1 MAEDYKEGPPGET
14 GVDEQP
20 GNIAQPDNNTGQ
32 RAESQPDLNDQT
44 EYNQNETSA
53 AQDEGP
59 DTSEG
64 SDTWLIEKAQ
74 QNYTTSTAYLDTN
87 ISNTWEKNLSHFRSE
102 HAPGSNYTQANFKR
116 SAIFRPKTRTNLKA
130 QEASFATSTFGSQ
143 DLLVIEPEDP
153 SDPVQVAS
161 AKITKTVLQY
171 RMKKKMPWFLTVQGA
186 YQNAKVYGVCFSH
199 NYWNY
204 QVDEHIKPAFNTMGV
219 PETNDQGEAL
229 GFKDR
234 VIRHDDL
241 VCDLVAPENFRFDP
255 MADWRDPVS
264 SSPYIIY
271 MKPIYVGDALEMMS
285 TNDPK
290 TGKPAWREHDMAA
303 ILATRRQSY
312 DRTRQAREGA
322 RRVDPADENY
332 GSENSI
338 VWAHMNILRLNGE
351 DYVYWTMGT
360 EIVLVG
366 LKRLRDTYPHLKV
379 GERPFTMGYTSI
391 ETHRNYPA
399 GDVELTSGLQEEINT
414 LANQRMDNVKLVLNK
429 RYFVR
434 RGSQTD
440 LDALIRNVPGGGV
453 MMNDPEKDV
462 QVVNTPDV
470 TGSSYEEQDRLA
482 AEMDDLGGGFSG
494 SSMQNSNLGETKDAT
509 QRVDSKAAAVDDYGK
524 TIFIQS
530 WLNTTINQLVRLVQM
545 YETDEVILSLAA
557 KEAELYERF
566 GVNDVTDQLLRQSLT
581 VNVDVG
587 VGNTDPMRR
596 VEKLL
601 MGVREVAQLPG
612 MMERM
617 KVDSI
622 SDEIFANLGYKS
634 SIKFVMSKEEFA
646 EAQKAKGEQPP
657 PLEHQAKMR
666 ELDIREA
673 DNKMRNERES
683 ARMAQDKELGIS
695 STDSK
700 SRSKSESDNLSGNIS
715 RERMQHERDLE
726 ASKGG
731 REMFKINQDIQNK
744 NNNPGG

>member
-1 MAEDYKEGPPGET
+1 MPEDIKPGPPGES

-32 RAESQPDLNDQT
+32 RAEPQPDSNDQA
-44 EYNQNETSA
+44 EYNQN
-53 AQDEGP
+53 DEKTEDSGP

-74 QNYTTSTAYLDTN
+74 QNYTTSTDYLDAN
-87 ISNTWEKNLSHFRSE
+87 ITNTWEKNLSHFRSE
-102 HAPGSNYTQANFKR
+102 HAPGSSYTQANFKR

-161 AKITKTVLQY
+161 AKITKSALQY

-204 QVDEHIKPAFNTMGV
+204 QVDEHIKPAFNNFGE

-234 VIRHDDL
+234 VIRHDEL

-255 MADWRDPVS
+255 MADWRDPIS

-271 MKPIYVGDALEMMS
+271 MKPVYIGDALEMMS

-290 TGKPAWREHDMAA
+290 TGKPVWREHSMETM
-303 ILATRRQSY
+303 LATRRQSY
-312 DRTRQAREGA
+312 DRTRQAREGM

-332 GSENSI
+332 GNENSI

-360 EIVLVG
+360 EIVLTG
-366 LKRLRDTYPHLKV
+366 LQRLRETHPHLNV

-429 RYFVR
+429 RYFVK

-530 WLNTTINQLVRLVQM
+530 WLNTTIGQLVRLVQM

-557 KEAELYERF
+557 KDAELYERF
-566 GVNDVTDQLLRQSLT
+566 GVNEVTDQLLRQSLT

-601 MGVREVAQLPG
+601 MGVREVSQLPG

-622 SDEIFANLGYKS
+622 ADEIFANLGYKS

-646 EAQKAKGEQPP
+646 EYQEAKGEQPP

-673 DNKMRNERES
+673 DNKMRDVRETNS
-683 ARMAQDKELGIS
+683 LAQDRETG
-695 STDSK
+695 TANRDSQ
-700 SRSKSESDNLSGNIS
+700 SRSKSETDHQAGNLS

-726 ASKGG
+726 AARGG
-731 REMFKINQDIQNK
+731 RELFKINKDFENK
-744 NNNPGG
+744 NNNPGS